1 MVSIFFTGIFNNGA
15 RFGVLPRYAH
25 HRLRAVAIV
34 KELPGVSK
42 SIRRWP
48 LIISIRSLAIPT
60 DLNLRRFSRYG
71 KTDRDSY
78 DV

>member
-1 MVSIFFTGIFNNGA
+1 MVLVSSVA
-15 RFGVLPRYAH
+15 AVRFIIVCG
-25 HRLRAVAIV
+25 AVAIV

-48 LIISIRSLAIPT
+48 LIISIRSLAILT
-60 DLNLRRFSRYG
+60 DFELRRFSRYG